1 MLGQIAGKYLPQILA
16 NPGTSGAI
24 TGAALGAGGSILG
37 NLTDDEV
44 GEGPLRILSEAA
56 GAAVGPALLGGVA
69 GVSLAGRHA
78 AGKGITTK
86 AALKDKDVI
95 RSVGP
100 TTKRKVDWNKAQLP
114 KDKIP
119 KGKEAAYAKATDTK
133 ARQVAEDLNLQ
144 ALQQGADVNLGLAA
158 VGIPVTAGIGGLIG
172 GGVANIP
179 STIGIPGF
187 SQGID
192 PESYGSS
199 NLQQVRPNALYQM
212 VGDTAKVYA
221 R

>member
-16 NPGTSGAI
+16 NPGTTGAL

-69 GVSLAGRHA
+69 GLSLAGRHA
-78 AGKGITTK
+78 AGKGITKK
-86 AALKDKDVI
+86 ASLQDKDVI

-100 TTKRKVDWNKAQLP
+100 NKRRKVDWDQAQLP
-114 KDKIP
+114 KNQIP
-119 KGKEAAYAKATDTK
+119 KGKEAAYTKATDQRMRNI
-133 ARQVAEDLNLQ
+133 ANDLNLK
-144 ALQQGADVNLGLAA
+144 AEQQGAAINLGMAA
-158 VGIPVTAGIGGLIG
+158 LGIPATAGLGGLIG

-179 STIGIPGF
+179 SAIGLPGF

-212 VGDTAKVYA
+212 VGDTGKVYS